1 VTPRRYDDYLGA
13 GDDVVPDVPV
23 DPDEVPVSVPLFVVE
38 PVEDGE
44 PVLDE
49 GLVPLDGDEDGELD
63 GGVDEE
69 DEVDEGVVDDGVV
82 PAVSVLLHALN
93 AMATTAIE
101 RTIGFM
107 RPPVEMI
114 STACLAG

>member
-1 VTPRRYDDYLGA
+1 MGA
-13 GDDVVPDVPV
+13 GDDVV
-23 DPDEVPVSVPLFVVE
+23 PDEVPVSVPLFVVE

-63 GGVDEE
+63 GGVDDE

-82 PAVSVLLHALN
+82 EPVVSVLLHALN

-107 RPPVEMI
+107 RPPVEVI